1 MPLCISQVLPRS
13 TAAKY
18 GIKAGETIHSIN
30 GRDIRDFLDLQ
41 YYSSDLR
48 LSLEIE
54 DSSGSRRTVEVE
66 RESSRP
72 LGIDPISYTCRECQN
87 KCVFCFI
94 DQMPPRLRKSLY
106 IKDDDFIFSF
116 VFGNYI
122 SLTNLSE
129 ADLKRIID
137 QQISPLYVSVHS
149 TDNALRKQMMGYKR
163 KFDLLSVLRRL
174 SAAGIAM
181 HLQIVSVPLWN
192 DGEELIKSLNDLCQ
206 PDLNVLSIG
215 IVPVGLTRFRKEL
228 PILQP
233 YNKRLAAE
241 ALEIISGFRAKFDHV
256 YAADEFYVLSGEE
269 LPPADYY
276 QDFPQLE
283 NGIGMLRMLLDNYK
297 YRKRSFLKE
306 LRKKGG
312 NFVMLCSRS
321 AFNSVS
327 GIAANLNKN
336 LEQQSVRVLPVT
348 NKFFGSKVT
357 VAGLLI
363 FRDIINQLDLRPGE
377 TVILPSSIFNHEGK
391 TLDGAS
397 ILDFKNIWNS
407 DILIVDQYFEDW
419 DWR

>member
-1 MPLCISQVLPRS
+1 MPLSISNVLPRS

-18 GIKAGETIHSIN
+18 GIKAGETIISIN
-30 GRDIRDFLDLQ
+30 GKDIRDFLDLQ
-41 YYSSDLR
+41 YYSSDL
-48 LSLEIE
+48 LLKMEIE
-54 DSSGSRRTVEVE
+54 DPGGIRRQVEVE
-66 RESSRP
+66 RETSRT
-72 LGIDPISYTCRECQN
+72 LGIDPISYNCRECQN

-94 DQMPPRLRKSLY
+94 DQMPLRLRKSLY
-106 IKDDDFIFSF
+106 LKDDDFIFSF

-129 ADLKRIID
+129 ADYTRIID
-137 QQISPLYVSVHS
+137 QQISPLYISVHS

-163 KFDLLSVLRRL
+163 KFDLLQVLRRF
-174 SAAGIAM
+174 SKAGIDM
-181 HLQIVSVPLWN
+181 HFQIVSVPLWN
-192 DGEELIKSLNDLCQ
+192 DGDELIKTLNDLCQ

-215 IVPVGLTRFRKEL
+215 VVPVGLTRYRKDL

-233 YNKRLAAE
+233 YNKQLATE
-241 ALEIISGFRAKFDHV
+241 ALEIISDLHRRFSYV
-256 YAADEFYVLSGEE
+256 YAADEFYVLSGQEV
-269 LPPADYY
+269 PPAEYY

-297 YRKRSFLKE
+297 SRKRSFLKE

-312 NFVMLCSRS
+312 NFVMPCSRS
-321 AFNSVS
+321 AFSS
-327 GIAANLNKN
+327 ISSIAANLNKN
-336 LEQQSVRVLPVT
+336 LEQQSVRVLPIR

-363 FRDIINQLDLRPGE
+363 FRDIINQLDLQPGE